1 MKFLTLWQ
9 LQMCGKISCFQKRE
23 RILKLLL
30 VVVVVVLVALLDFDD
45 DDGVV
50 VVVGGKELTLVAV

>member
-1 MKFLTLWQ
+1 MKFPILWQ

-30 VVVVVVLVALLDFDD
+30 VVVVVLLALLDFDD